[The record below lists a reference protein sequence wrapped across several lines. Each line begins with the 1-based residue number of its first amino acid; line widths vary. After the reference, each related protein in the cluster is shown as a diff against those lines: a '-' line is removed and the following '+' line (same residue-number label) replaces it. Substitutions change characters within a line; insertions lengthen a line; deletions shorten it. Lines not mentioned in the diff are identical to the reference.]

1 MDAKPI
7 LQFQLNG
14 SFNLLAELLEGMTDE
29 EWKGRL
35 FPGANLIGF
44 TLWHCART
52 MDWALNCVIRSSPE
66 LADQAEWRDLNVTG
80 AAFGAGAS
88 REAADSVAEDVPRA
102 RVLEYVKAVRDE
114 ALAWLAAVPPDEL
127 SAPVD
132 LRASHAGKP
141 EYMTTDVW
149 AELEDLNGIPKWQ
162 FLARPC
168 ISHIRIHYGEMSSQL
183 EAIRAA
189 APA

>member
-1 MDAKPI
+1 MDAKPV
-7 LQFQLNG
+7 LQFQMNG
-14 SFNLLAELLEGMTDE
+14 SFNVLAEVLEGMTDA
-29 EWKGRL
+29 EWKARP
-35 FPGANLIGF
+35 FPSANLTGF

-52 MDWALNCVIRSSPE
+52 IDWAINRVLRNSPE
-66 LADQAEWRDLNVTG
+66 LADQSDWRDLSVAK

-88 REAADSVAEDVPRA
+88 REAADNVAEDVPRT
-102 RVLEYVKAVRDE
+102 RVLEYVNALRGE
-114 ALAWLAAVPPDEL
+114 ALAWLAALPPDEL
-127 SAPVD
+127 SVPVD

-141 EYMTTDVW
+141 EYMAPDVW
-149 AELEDLNGIPKWQ
+149 AEVEDLHGLPKWQ

-168 ISHIRIHYGEMSSQL
+168 VSHIRVHYGEVRSQL

>member
-14 SFNLLAELLEGMTDE
+14 SFKVLAEVLEGMTDE
-29 EWKGRL
+29 EWKARP
-35 FPGANLIGF
+35 FPGANLMGF

-52 MDWALNCVIRSSPE
+52 IDWASNCVLRSSPE
-66 LADQAEWRDLNVTG
+66 LADQAEWRDLGVSG

-88 REAADSVAEDVPRA
+88 REAADRVAQEVSRT
-102 RVLEYVKAVRDE
+102 RVLEYLNALRGE
-114 ALAWLAAVPPDEL
+114 ALAWLEAVAPDDL
-127 SAPVD
+127 SVPTD
-132 LRASHAGKP
+132 LNASHAGKP
-141 EYMTTDVW
+141 EYMAPEVME
-149 AELEDLNGIPKWQ
+149 ELEDLNGIPKWQ

-168 ISHIRIHYGEMSSQL
+168 ISHIRVHYGEMSAQL
-183 EAIRAA
+183 EAIRAG